1 MNGVLKILLKKH
13 ATKKYKQYDGS
24 TGVIFKLVNKTSLTS
39 NGLLAKI

>member
-1 MNGVLKILLKKH
+1 MPQ
-13 ATKKYKQYDGS
+13 KKYKQYDGS

>member
-1 MNGVLKILLKKH
+1 MPQKNS
-13 ATKKYKQYDGS
+13 KQYDGS